1 MFDFKLFDVIQEDL
15 EKEIDEGSSE
25 NEAYAKIFGKEHP
38 GYVRG
43 MGFGVCPSQVLGSSS
58 RSGGPMQS
66 STIGAPSRSEYDS
79 LKSQLQL
86 LQEQVNFLVSQQGGQ
101 LPPGFPTNQVN
112 SWFVLN

>member
-1 MFDFKLFDVIQEDL
+1 MNMKHAP
-15 EKEIDEGSSE
+15 KS
-25 NEAYAKIFGKEHP
+25 FGKEHP

-43 MGFGVCPSQVLGSSS
+43 MDFGVCSSQVLGSSS
-58 RSGGPMQS
+58 RSEGSMQS
-66 STIGAPSRSEYDS
+66 SAIGASSRAEYDS

-112 SWFVLN
+112 S